1 MSAGLST
8 PRGVAAREDRHALTI
23 ASGLILGLFAVGTA
37 VQTSFVYDH
46 LLVGAHAVPVSARI
60 GANLGAVTAML
71 GVLVGL
77 RLHTRRSRWAL
88 AGGVVVAGV
97 VGGLVRV
104 LLQLLAGV
112 YEPPSQS
119 TWLAELLTTVVA
131 AWIAGGIGAVHMLSR
146 RGLREEVEQTARS
159 ALQIEL
165 ALQALQ
171 HEEVRVRREV
181 AEGLHGSLQ
190 QRLVL
195 AVARLDRIVEHVTPV
210 AAPAD
215 VTALR
220 ELREQLE
227 ALREGDVRAT
237 SRMLYPD
244 QLEVGMVPAIRAL
257 LGRIPTSVATQL
269 VVTDAVR
276 ALDDPAAP
284 RLTQSERLLAVRVV
298 EEAVTNALRHGAA
311 ARIAVQVD
319 VAGPRLALAVQD
331 DGVGFDPA
339 TVGRASGTARLAS
352 RLALVDGEL
361 VLSSEPGVGT
371 RVSAAFPVSAL
382 TMADEQQRGGGIAHP
397 DGLVRFRHRLAEMSS
412 SPRNAWVKG
421 QG

>member
-1 MSAGLST
+1 MSAQLSPS
-8 PRGVAAREDRHALTI
+8 PRAAARQDRHALLL
-23 ASGLILGLFAVGTA
+23 ASGLIMGFFAVGTA

-46 LLVGAHAVPVSARI
+46 LLVGAHAVPVSARV
-60 GANLGAVTAML
+60 GANLGAVAAML
-71 GVLVGL
+71 GVIVGL
-77 RLHTRRSRWAL
+77 RLHTLRSRWAL
-88 AGGVVVAGV
+88 AAGIVVAGV
-97 VGGLVRV
+97 VAGLVRV
-104 LLQLLAGV
+104 LLQSLAGV
-112 YEPPSQS
+112 YDPPSES
-119 TWLAELLTTVVA
+119 TWLAELLTTLAVG
-131 AWIAGGIGAVHMLSR
+131 WIAGWMGAAFMLSR
-146 RGLREEVEQTARS
+146 RGLREEVEQTARG

-195 AVARLDRIVEHVTPV
+195 AVARLDRIAEHVAPV

-215 VTALR
+215 VAALR
-220 ELREQLE
+220 ELREQIE
-227 ALREGDVRAT
+227 DLREGDVRAT

-244 QLEVGMVPAIRAL
+244 QLEVGMVPAMRAL
-257 LGRIPTSVATQL
+257 LGRIPTSVATQF

-276 ALDDPAAP
+276 ALDDPADP
-284 RLTQSERLLAVRVV
+284 QLTQSERLLAVRVV

-311 ARIAVQVD
+311 GRIEVRVD
-319 VAGPRLALAVQD
+319 VASPRLVLAVQD

-361 VLSSEPGVGT
+361 VLGSEPGAGT
-371 RVSAAFPVSAL
+371 RVSAAFPVGAL
-382 TMADEQQRGGGIAHP
+382 AAGEQRRGDGAAHP
-397 DGLVRFRHRLAEMSS
+397 DGLVGFRHRIVEMSS
-412 SPRNAWVKG
+412 SPRKAWAKG
-421 QG
+421 PG